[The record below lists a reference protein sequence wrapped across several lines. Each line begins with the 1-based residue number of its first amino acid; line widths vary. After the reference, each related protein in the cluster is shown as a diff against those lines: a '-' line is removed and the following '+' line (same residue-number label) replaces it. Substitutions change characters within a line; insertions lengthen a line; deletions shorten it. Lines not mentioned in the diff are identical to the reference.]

1 MLEVASR
8 QELREVLRGWQKSGQ
23 KIALVPTM
31 GNLHAGHLAL
41 VTTARELADR
51 VVATIYVNPAQFG
64 AGEDLDSYP
73 RTPQSDR
80 TALRQSACDL
90 LFAPDEE
97 TVYPRGL
104 VHAFKLAAPPGL
116 TSILEGE
123 SRPGHF
129 DGVVTVVSRLFCLV
143 NPDVALFGEKD
154 YQQLLIIRGMV
165 EDMGFDIRIHA
176 VPTARENSGLALS
189 SRNSYLDTQQR
200 EVARNLFTVLQE
212 TAELGAAP
220 GADLS
225 ILEQRAEE
233 CLKAHGLVPEYVA
246 IRRAGDLKLPQAG
259 DNALRILA
267 AARCGRT
274 RLIDNLEL
282 NRACNHD
289 D

>member
-8 QELREVLRGWQKSGQ
+8 QELRDVLRDWRHEGQ

-41 VTTARELADR
+41 VTEAGRLADR
-51 VVATIYVNPAQFG
+51 VVASLFVNPTQFG

-73 RTPQSDR
+73 RTPDSDR
-80 TALRQSACDL
+80 AALQQTGCDL

-97 TVYPRGL
+97 MVYPYGL
-104 VHAFKLAAPPGL
+104 EDTFRLATPPGL
-116 TSILEGE
+116 TSILEGK

-143 NPDVALFGEKD
+143 NPDVAIFGEKD
-154 YQQLLIIRGMV
+154 YQQLLIIRSMV
-165 EDMGFDIRIHA
+165 EDMGFEIHIHGVA
-176 VPTARENSGLALS
+176 TVRESSGLAMS
-189 SRNSYLDTQQR
+189 SRNNYLDSQQI
-200 EVARNLFTVLQE
+200 AAAQNLFAVLQE
-212 TAELGAAP
+212 SAKLGAAS
-220 GADLS
+220 GADFPS
-225 ILEQRAEE
+225 LERQAVER
-233 CLKAHGLVPEYVA
+233 LKAHGLAPEYVA
-246 IRRAGDLKLPQAG
+246 IRRAGDLKPPLEE
-259 DNALRILA
+259 DRTLRILA
-267 AARCGRT
+267 AVHCGRT